1 MTPDVQAALMP
12 FTVKDQPGVIP
23 AVQVRGEKRMHSLFD
38 AGRRLLAKR
47 PGDEISVAQ
56 IAQEAG
62 CAVGS
67 FYTRFE
73 SREVFFAALQKQT
86 VHQLRERL
94 NTYFA
99 ERKALQRELGTQPG
113 AQAQGRL
120 VVDMVRLVLLGYR
133 NQQGVLRAALKVS
146 GVDPAAWVP
155 MREMGAAIGD
165 HFSQAFRDAM
175 PQDNP
180 AALAQAD
187 RNARIGIQV
196 MTSTLNNMLLVNPGP
211 LQLDDAALEPLMVT
225 LLNRVMQGA

>member
-1 MTPDVQAALMP
+1 MIPDAQTALMP

-94 NTYFA
+94 NSYFS
-99 ERKALQRELGTQPG
+99 ERQALQRELGTQPG
-113 AQAQGRL
+113 PEAQARA
-120 VVDMVRLVLLGYR
+120 VEDMVKLVLLGYR

-146 GVDPAAWVP
+146 GVDPQAWLP
-155 MREMGAAIGD
+155 MREMGAAMGD
-165 HFSQAFRDAM
+165 HFARAYLDAT
-175 PQDNP
+175 PDGD
-180 AALAQAD
+180 ATLRAQAD
-187 RNARIGIQV
+187 YKARIAIQLL
-196 MTSTLNNMLLVNPGP
+196 TSTLNNILLINPGP
-211 LQLDDAALEPLMVT
+211 LTLESELLEPMMLRLLKQCMV
-225 LLNRVMQGA
+225 A